1 MYELNKI
8 TTDNLRYLEDIKNYI
23 ETHKK
28 DFKQV
33 FFKPTSNQV
42 KSSRVGVF
50 IKDIYGNEQ
59 VTPVYQAPGYHTK
72 DSCELNTAIYA
83 NSTIDYNSPTNYVP
97 GVKQVVV
104 KGDSQTHPITF

>member
-8 TTDNLRYLEDIKNYI
+8 TTDNLTYLENIKNYI

-33 FFKPTSNQV
+33 FFKPTPNHV

-59 VTPVYQAPGYHTK
+59 VTPDSGLFGGYDGSRVRQPG
-72 DSCELNTAIYA
+72 LRFVPW
-83 NSTIDYNSPTNYVP
+83 PT
-97 GVKQVVV
+97 G
-104 KGDSQTHPITF
+104 